1 VAVAVLLSIKVT
13 TAMLLSTEVSV
24 DIVLLS
30 SRVAIVAA
38 AA

>member
-1 VAVAVLLSIKVT
+1 MAVAVLLSIKVT